1 MIFQECIRCGDW
13 QKITRKELEADGWKL
28 VCSFRNG
35 WVFGKENRRILWLPL
50 KEKVILDYTK

>member
-1 MIFQECIRCGDW
+1 MKNG

-28 VCSFRNG
+28 VCSFGNG